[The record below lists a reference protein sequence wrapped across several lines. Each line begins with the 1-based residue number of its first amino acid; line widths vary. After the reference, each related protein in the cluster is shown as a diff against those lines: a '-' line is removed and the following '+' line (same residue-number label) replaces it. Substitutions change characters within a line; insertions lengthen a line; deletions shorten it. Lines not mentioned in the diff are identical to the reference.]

1 MIGRRAGV
9 AVLISG
15 RGSNLEALIDAV
27 RDGRLRADLR
37 GVLSNRPDAPG
48 LARAAHAGVPTRV
61 VPHRDYARRED
72 FDAALAQALDALTP
86 DLVVLAGFMRVLTP
100 GFVQR
105 WRGRLVNIH
114 PSLLPA
120 LPGLHTH
127 RRALEAGLREHGA
140 SVHFVTAE
148 LDGGPVIAR
157 ARVPV
162 LAGDDPDTLAARVL
176 AREHVLLPQV
186 VQWIVDGRVTLD
198 DADRVRFDGAVLDA
212 PLECD
217 GEGA

>member
-1 MIGRRAGV
+1 MSGRRAAV
-9 AVLISG
+9 AVLVSG

-27 RDGRLRADLR
+27 RDGRLSAHLC
-37 GVLSNRPDAPG
+37 GVVSNEPHAPG
-48 LARAAHAGVPTRV
+48 LERAARAGVPTRV
-61 VPHRDYARRED
+61 VPHRDFARRAD
-72 FDAALAQALDALTP
+72 FDAALADTLDALRP

-100 GFVQR
+100 GFVAR
-105 WRGRLVNIH
+105 WRGRLINIH

-127 RRALEAGLREHGA
+127 RRAIEAGLREHGA

-176 AREHVLLPQV
+176 VREHVLLPRV

-198 DADRVRFDGAVLDA
+198 DADRVRFDGEVLAA
-212 PLECD
+212 PLECGD
-217 GEGA
+217 